1 MFQGSAFLV
10 VVSDAFTDEEVN
22 DVESML
28 KQNNAKV
35 FVKEEHDNEVN
46 YLGTEAVSNTPIDHI
61 ICKSVEFIEYN
72 LAQTSMVPI
81 TTPEW
86 VFDSVSRAKI
96 SNPKVYS
103 PDPKLFLKDTFVCV
117 ADNLPVGDKEAIYGG
132 VRAFG
137 GQYLDDL
144 TRYTTHLIAMD
155 MNNDKSVIATSA
167 INTTQENGDKID
179 IKIVLPHWI
188 DDCLKMGKKLHEEPY
203 MLPSPSILK
212 TTLEGI
218 DSPVIT
224 EDDVLPIDSSKSS
237 FLDNKLFYI
246 SPDYKISHRLTS
258 AIGALIKK
266 HGGKVT
272 TQFDSKMVDIYIGQ
286 YRAGDAYI
294 TSCKSNR
301 IIVGNLQWL
310 YSIIVSNKW
319 KLPINSNLL
328 HYPIPL
334 TSLPDF
340 QNLKI
345 SVTNYSG
352 DARFYLSKLITI
364 LGGTFTKTLTR
375 DNDFLVAAKPEGKK
389 YEAAKVKWRS
399 EDNNNIK
406 IVNHLWLEECFA
418 NWKLM
423 EYDRPQ
429 YQFLGNNANG
439 VEKLLCKTKLKQNVL
454 ESWYNQENI
463 ASEKE
468 NVADSMSEDESTQPK
483 SRLKSNTKTSN
494 TKKSPLTNGSV
505 TDENIEQEEEIQDEQ
520 KDDDEQEKIKAKEDE
535 TRLSTKEKT
544 KKSSLPSE
552 ICKEDDE
559 AVLPATPITG
569 RSGRSAKQK
578 AVNKLHSDMNDLND
592 YQQMSKSSRKMKSY
606 MEELEKSSSAKRKAE
621 IENKDTNTIE
631 TPVKAKKRKTES
643 PRPDTDTK
651 IVAVITGC
659 ENEITLTRQDT
670 QNLNHIGVKVLS
682 DYSTKQGINT
692 LIAPRILRTAKFLR
706 SLSQVDK
713 IIHPNYLIDVLKK
726 LNSSQDADGDQ
737 VSKEFSINDYS
748 LDKVI
753 PIKAINQELGVTNAK
768 ENGLANL
775 LNTTNRGL
783 IFQDLKINLSSNL
796 VGGVQVISEILESH
810 GLAEAKSIKSVTAAN
825 TKSLLTNDD
834 GKTIMIAHKSKDA
847 KLITSFKKNVQ
858 NGVIVEWDWCVKSIF
873 KMKLEEFDSYQL
885 L

>member
-10 VVSDAFTDEEVN
+10 VVSEEFTEEEVN
-22 DVESML
+22 DTVSML
-28 KQNNAKV
+28 EQNNAKV
-35 FVKEEHDNEVN
+35 FIKEEHDNEVN

-61 ICKSVEFIEYN
+61 ICKTVEFIEYN
-72 LAQTSMVPI
+72 LAQISMIPI

-167 INTTQENGDKID
+167 INTTQDNGDKID

-188 DDCLKMGKKLHEEPY
+188 DDCLKMGKKLDEEPY
-203 MLPSPSILK
+203 MLPSPSLLNR
-212 TTLEGI
+212 TLGAI

-224 EDDVLPIDSSKSS
+224 DDDILPINSSKSS

-246 SPDYKISHRLTS
+246 SPDYNISDRLTN

-272 TQFDSKMVDIYIGQ
+272 TQFNPKVVDIYIGQ
-286 YRAGDAYI
+286 YRAGEPYI
-294 TSCKSNR
+294 SSCKSNR

-310 YSIIVSNKW
+310 YSIIVTNKW

-328 HYPIPL
+328 HYPIPP
-334 TSLPDF
+334 TPIPEF
-340 QNLKI
+340 QKLKI

-389 YEAAKVKWRS
+389 YEAANVKWKS
-399 EDNNNIK
+399 EDGNNIK

-418 NWKLM
+418 NWKLI
-423 EYDRPQ
+423 EYERPQ
-429 YQFLGNNANG
+429 FQFLGNNANG
-439 VEKLLCKTKLKQNVL
+439 VEKLLCKTKLNQNVL
-454 ESWYNQENI
+454 ENWYNLDNME
-463 ASEKE
+463 SEKE

-483 SRLKSNTKTSN
+483 NRHTKTN
-494 TKKSPLTNGSV
+494 TTNKSPLTNDSI
-505 TDENIEQEEEIQDEQ
+505 TDENIEEKEEEEEEEDKQQ
-520 KDDDEQEKIKAKEDE
+520 HIKAKEDE
-535 TRLSTKEKT
+535 SI
-544 KKSSLPSE
+544 KSANAKVKASALPSE
-552 ICKEDDE
+552 IGKEVDDK
-559 AVLPATPITG
+559 ALPETPIIG

-578 AVNKLHSDMNDLND
+578 AVNKLHLDMNDLND

-606 MEELEKSSSAKRKAE
+606 MEELEKSTSAKRKAE
-621 IENKDTNTIE
+621 SVNKDTDTID
-631 TPVKAKKRKTES
+631 TPVKSKKRKLES
-643 PRPDTDTK
+643 PRPDSSNK
-651 IVAVITGC
+651 IVAIITGC

-670 QNLNHIGVKVLS
+670 QHLNHIGIKVLS

-713 IIHPNYLIDVLKK
+713 IIHPNYLIDILKK
-726 LNSSQDADGDQ
+726 LNSSQEIDEEQ
-737 VSKEFSINDYS
+737 LSKEFSISDYS

-753 PIKAINQELGVTNAK
+753 SVKTINQELGVTNAK

-775 LNTTNRGL
+775 LNTTNRGI
-783 IFQDLKINLSSNL
+783 IFQDLKINLSNNL
-796 VGGVQVISEILESH
+796 VGGIQVISEILESH
-810 GLAEAKSIKSVTAAN
+810 GLSGAKSIKSLTAAN
-825 TKSLLTNDD
+825 TKTLLTNDD
-834 GKTIMIAHKSKDA
+834 GKIIMVAHKSKDA
-847 KLITSFKKNVQ
+847 KLIASFKKNVQ

-873 KMKLEEFDSYQL
+873 KMKLEDFDSYQL
-885 L
+885 